1 MTAGIRRLPSR
12 AAAPVLALL
21 AAVGLVFMPQVRA
34 AESVTSAQE
43 RAAAEYLAAVAAGDA
58 QGMAF
63 AIHPAELDR
72 LRIVV
77 VQRLREEAGRGE
89 SAMRVRL
96 FGDAMPLA
104 EIERQTSV
112 NLFRALARRLI
123 VRSRVYEK
131 LDGLTAVRDG
141 NQLHLLLKGRPPR
154 DRGRVEVIELVT
166 LVPYGKEWKA
176 AIAPELEAQIDDLLN
191 GRSRP
196 AGLTAGSSMGG
207 SGGAGGA
214 GGGSAGESGGGTRS
228 GSGSA
233 SGTSPGAAPAVTGRN
248 TPDILALIEQ
258 AEKALVD
265 GKCDRYYRE
274 YLSPQLRRTLSS
286 RTLDTLVGSCNRSM
300 ASRELLIA
308 ALRIVR
314 RTPPAF
320 ESGGNRALYD
330 VAGQGLPYDRY
341 VLERVEGRWYIAE

>member
-1 MTAGIRRLPSR
+1 MKKP
-12 AAAPVLALL
+12 AAIFLNLFAIVVLAMAPRL
-21 AAVGLVFMPQVRA
+21 AL
-34 AESVTSAQE
+34 AESVTAGQE

-72 LRIVV
+72 LRIVI

-112 NLFRALARRLI
+112 NLFRSLARRL
-123 VRSRVYEK
+123 VARSRVYEK
-131 LDGLTAVRDG
+131 LEGLGAVRDG
-141 NQLHLLLKGRPPR
+141 SQWHVLVKGRQPR
-154 DRGRVEVIELVT
+154 DRGRVEVVELVT
-166 LVPYGKEWKA
+166 LLAYGKEWKA
-176 AIAPELEAQIDDLLN
+176 AIAPELEAQIDDLTY
-191 GRSRP
+191 GRARTSGQGTGA
-196 AGLTAGSSMGG
+196 AGGSSAGTAGAIP
-207 SGGAGGA
+207 GA
-214 GGGSAGESGGGTRS
+214 
-228 GSGSA
+228 A
-233 SGTSPGAAPAVTGRN
+233 SGAGAAPATGGATTTGRN
-248 TPDILALIEQ
+248 TPEILALLEQ

-265 GKCDRYYRE
+265 SKCDRYYRD
-274 YLSPQLRRTLSS
+274 YLSPELRRSLSS
-286 RTLDTLVGSCNRSM
+286 KTLDSLVGSCNRSI

-314 RTPPAF
+314 RTAPAF
-320 ESGGNRALYD
+320 EAGGNRALYD

>member
-1 MTAGIRRLPSR
+1 MKKP
-12 AAAPVLALL
+12 AAIFLNLFAIVVLAMAPRL
-21 AAVGLVFMPQVRA
+21 AV
-34 AESVTSAQE
+34 AESVTSGQE

-72 LRIVV
+72 LRIVI

-112 NLFRALARRLI
+112 NLFRSLARRL
-123 VRSRVYEK
+123 VARSRVYEK
-131 LDGLTAVRDG
+131 LEGLGAVRDG
-141 NQLHLLLKGRPPR
+141 SQWHVLVKGRQPR
-154 DRGRVEVIELVT
+154 DRGRVEVVELVT
-166 LVPYGKEWKA
+166 LLAYGKEWKA
-176 AIAPELEAQIDDLLN
+176 AIAPELEAQIDDLTY
-191 GRSRP
+191 GRARTSGQGTGA
-196 AGLTAGSSMGG
+196 AGGSSAGTAGAIP
-207 SGGAGGA
+207 GA
-214 GGGSAGESGGGTRS
+214 
-228 GSGSA
+228 A
-233 SGTSPGAAPAVTGRN
+233 SGAGAAPATGGATTTGRN
-248 TPDILALIEQ
+248 TPEILALLEQ

-265 GKCDRYYRE
+265 SKCDRYYRD
-274 YLSPQLRRTLSS
+274 YLSPELRRSLSS
-286 RTLDTLVGSCNRSM
+286 KTLDSLVGSCNRSI

-314 RTPPAF
+314 RTAPAF
-320 ESGGNRALYD
+320 EAGGNRALYD